1 MQDALW
7 RLQAVVMELEE
18 KSRRET
24 VTEVDDLEAT
34 FERRLSIAEAT
45 SYVPREKVLSSTVRE
60 RFGIY
65 IEHIQARLRSGN
77 PNDHLVTDV
86 AWNERTMR
94 LAREVAEPCR
104 KLVDLDEEMLA
115 DGLRRSDQLFS
126 FTNWLRT
133 TFLIAG
139 PLVGLFCGWWLA
151 RGFHRTIA
159 QISITLQDAVENVD
173 HQIGFM
179 EVRSGG
185 NLTGLHKQA
194 QMVADHIRHVWEQ
207 LQETRRQVVSAERL
221 AAVGEL
227 AAGIA
232 HEVRNPLTS
241 VKLLLQ
247 TAVPQESNY
256 LLDEESFHVV
266 EEEIAKVENTMQ
278 ELLDFARPPKLRR
291 VLHDL
296 RRTIGRAINLVGGRA
311 TQQHIAITEEYPDQP
326 VLVDGDPEQLHQIF
340 VNLLLNGIEAMP
352 QGGSLHIVVSHVVV
366 SAVHGYENMCRVVV
380 SDSGQGVP
388 EHILPRIF
396 EPFVSSKEQGTGLGL
411 AISHRIANEHGG
423 VLLAINRPEGGAVF
437 TLELPTG
444 VGEAV
449 LPEKVELPTEELAVC
464 AVSTS
469 NHSEVGNAKT
479 ISD

>member
-1 MQDALW
+1 
-7 RLQAVVMELEE
+7 
-18 KSRRET
+18 
-24 VTEVDDLEAT
+24 
-34 FERRLSIAEAT
+34 
-45 SYVPREKVLSSTVRE
+45 
-60 RFGIY
+60 
-65 IEHIQARLRSGN
+65 
-77 PNDHLVTDV
+77 
-86 AWNERTMR
+86 
-94 LAREVAEPCR
+94 
-104 KLVDLDEEMLA
+104 
-115 DGLRRSDQLFS
+115 
-126 FTNWLRT
+126 
-133 TFLIAG
+133 
-139 PLVGLFCGWWLA
+139 
-151 RGFHRTIA
+151 
-159 QISITLQDAVENVD
+159 
-173 HQIGFM
+173 
-179 EVRSGG
+179 
-185 NLTGLHKQA
+185 
-194 QMVADHIRHVWEQ
+194 
-207 LQETRRQVVSAERL
+207 
-221 AAVGEL
+221 
-227 AAGIA
+227 
-232 HEVRNPLTS
+232 
-241 VKLLLQ
+241 
-247 TAVPQESNY
+247 
-256 LLDEESFHVV
+256 
-266 EEEIAKVENTMQ
+266 
-278 ELLDFARPPKLRR
+278 
-291 VLHDL
+291 LHDL